1 MMTPDIPA
9 VELGAMLTRRKRS
22 PEDDASSTTE
32 SLDFEHE
39 KWTDDEDGLLQGV
52 STKTCVHSKKVY
64 KIADKSSVPHAPSTS
79 AQYCI
84 STLSPSSSCG
94 S

>member
-22 PEDDASSTTE
+22 LEDDASSTTE
-32 SLDFEHE
+32 SLDFERE

-52 STKTCVHSKKVY
+52 STKTCILKGLEN
-64 KIADKSSVPHAPSTS
+64 
-79 AQYCI
+79 C
-84 STLSPSSSCG
+84 
-94 S
+94 